1 MKIIIEEKVTNVEI
15 EQTTQVTLIVADFG
29 VQHLAIEKSLID
41 AKGDLI
47 VGTADNTPARFPA
60 PEADGL
66 VPLSDSGETCGIK
79 WGATGG
85 GDVGCLVIWDGAG
98 GVIKTGIKPDII
110 FPANLTLKEWVM
122 YGDQSGSVVADLW
135 HCTYDEFDNSTHPV
149 VGDSVCAAAKI
160 TIAAAHKA
168 KDATL
173 TDWSKNA
180 AVRDCWRP
188 NIDSLS
194 NFTRLSLLLIFERT
208 A

>member
-1 MKIIIEEKVTNVEI
+1 MKIIIEEVVTNVEV
-15 EQTTQVTLIVADFG
+15 EQTNQVILTLADFD

-60 PEADGL
+60 PEGDGEVL
-66 VPLSDSGETCGIK
+66 TSDDGETSGMK
-79 WGATGG
+79 WAAAAG
-85 GDVGCLVIWDGAG
+85 GDVGCLVWFDGAG
-98 GVIKTGIKPDII
+98 APIATGIKNDII

-122 YGDQSGSVVADLW
+122 YGDQSGSVVMDLW
-135 HCTYDEFDNSTHPV
+135 HCTYTEFDNAAHPV
-149 VGDSVCAAAKI
+149 VGDSICAAAKI

-173 TDWSKNA
+173 TDWQKA
-180 AVRDCWRP
+180 ASVRDCWRP

-194 NFTRLSLLLIFERT
+194 NFTRLSLLFIFERT